1 MPERTVRPSIT
12 TAQLRALANGERAW
26 ASPVE
31 FPCKNK
37 VGERH
42 VVGILLDVKEQGH
55 VERLDIPLTRLF
67 PAWSRMTVP
76 ARFKS
81 VREKLEEAES
91 AVEWLEGRIN
101 HEPDDSLHVGKMILT
116 LSSMNMV
123 AGELWSALVRLGDQ
137 DPVLSVQ
144 LVEMTLER
152 RAGGGRE

>member
-144 LVEMTLER
+144 LVEMSH
-152 RAGGGRE
+152 GRQEVTS